1 MPTQDGYIQAKK
13 GRTVSLIIA
22 GSILLWLGMQWVAV
36 ELNISSRY
44 MLLLDLAVMAA
55 MVWSLLV
62 TFQIWRTRRDADKAK

>member
-1 MPTQDGYIQAKK
+1 MPTQYGYIQAKK
-13 GRTVSLIIA
+13 GRTVSLVIA

>member
-1 MPTQDGYIQAKK
+1 MPTQDGYIQAKN
-13 GRTVSLIIA
+13 GRTVSLVIA

>member
-13 GRTVSLIIA
+13 GRTVSLVIA
-22 GSILLWLGMQWVAV
+22 GSILLWVGMQWVAV

>member
-1 MPTQDGYIQAKK
+1 MPTQDGSIQAKK
-13 GRTVSLIIA
+13 GRTVSLVIA

-44 MLLLDLAVMAA
+44 MLLLDLVVMAA

>member
-1 MPTQDGYIQAKK
+1 MPLQHDHIQAKK
-13 GRTVSLIIA
+13 GRTAGLVIA
-22 GSILLWLGMQWVAV
+22 GSMLVWLGMQWAAV

-62 TFQIWRTRRDADKAK
+62 TFQIWRTRRDADKG

>member
-1 MPTQDGYIQAKK
+1 MPAQHDHIQAKK
-13 GRTVSLIIA
+13 GRNASLVIAVSMLV
-22 GSILLWLGMQWVAV
+22 WLGMQWAAV

-62 TFQIWRTRRDADKAK
+62 TFKIWRTRRDSDKG

>member
-1 MPTQDGYIQAKK
+1 MPTQQDYIQAQK
-13 GRTVSLIIA
+13 GRTAGLVIA
-22 GSILLWLGMQWVAV
+22 GSMLIWLGMQWAAV
-36 ELNISSRY
+36 ELYISGRY

>member
-13 GRTVSLIIA
+13 GRTVSLVIA

-44 MLLLDLAVMAA
+44 LLLLDFAVMAA

>member
-1 MPTQDGYIQAKK
+1 MPTQDGYIQTKK
-13 GRTVSLIIA
+13 GRTVSLVIA

-62 TFQIWRTRRDADKAK
+62 TFQIWQTRRDADKAK

>member
-13 GRTVSLIIA
+13 GRTVSLVIA

-62 TFQIWRTRRDADKAK
+62 TFQIWRTRQDADKAK